1 MRLPEP
7 VTLSSG
13 LVAEVEE
20 DRWVPGAIQLL
31 VDGTP
36 QSHVNLRD
44 PSEVFFEYIRRIAH
58 AIDLFREPGAPISV
72 LHLGGGAF
80 TLPRYVEA
88 TRPGSRQQ
96 IVELESALVELVR
109 AAAPLPK
116 RASIRVRHG
125 DAREVLAKLP
135 QGMIGAIDLV
145 VVDIFAGARTPA
157 HVSSVEFYELI
168 APLLAPDGL
177 VVVNTTDG
185 TGQAFTRSQVATLA
199 SVFETV
205 AAVGEPQTL
214 KGRRFGNVVLL
225 AAGPRSDDERSGARA
240 TTGTPAANRVRG
252 DSDAASYTAG
262 GGESRGYT
270 DTRRKRPTAM
280 NSPEHIGELD
290 WLPRL
295 LASGPHPAR
304 MLVGRELSEWL
315 GKAKAVT
322 DVNAVPSPEPPPE
335 VFSNG

>member
-44 PSEVFFEYIRRIAH
+44 PSEVFFEYVRRIAH
-58 AIDLFREPGAPISV
+58 AIDLFRTPGQPISA

-80 TLPRYVEA
+80 TLPRYIEA

-96 IVELESALVELVR
+96 VVELESSLVELVR
-109 AAAPLPK
+109 EAAPLPK

-125 DAREVLAKLP
+125 DAREVLGKLP
-135 QGMIGAIDLV
+135 QGMHGAIDLV
-145 VVDIFAGARTPA
+145 VVDIFAGSRTPA
-157 HVSSVEFYELI
+157 HVSSIEFYEQI

-199 SVFETV
+199 AVFGTV

-225 AAGPRSDDERSGARA
+225 ASNSDVD
-240 TTGTPAANRVRG
+240 
-252 DSDAASYTAG
+252 
-262 GGESRGYT
+262 
-270 DTRRKRPTAM
+270 
-280 NSPEHIGELD
+280 HELE

-295 LASGPHPAR
+295 LAGGPHPAR
-304 MLVGRELSEWL
+304 MLVGRELDEWL
-315 GKAKAVT
+315 RGARAVT
-322 DVNAVPSPEPPPE
+322 DVEAVPSPEPPAE
-335 VFSNG
+335 VFGRG

>member
-13 LVAEVEE
+13 LLAEIEE

-44 PSEVFFEYIRRIAH
+44 PSEVFFEYVRRIAH
-58 AIDLFREPGAPISV
+58 AIDLFRTPGQPVSA

-80 TLPRYVEA
+80 TLPRYIEA

-96 IVELESALVELVR
+96 VIELESALVGLVR
-109 AAAPLPK
+109 EAAPLPK

-125 DAREVLAKLP
+125 DAREVLGKLP
-135 QGMIGAIDLV
+135 QGMHGAIDLV
-145 VVDIFAGARTPA
+145 VVDIFAGSRTPA
-157 HVSSVEFYELI
+157 HVSSIEFYELI

-199 SVFETV
+199 AVFGTV

-225 AAGPRSDDERSGARA
+225 AS
-240 TTGTPAANRVRG
+240 
-252 DSDAASYTAG
+252 
-262 GGESRGYT
+262 
-270 DTRRKRPTAM
+270 
-280 NSPEHIGELD
+280 NSNVDHELE

-295 LASGPHPAR
+295 LAGGPHPAR
-304 MLVGRELSEWL
+304 MLVGRELDEWL
-315 GKAKAVT
+315 RGARAVT
-322 DVNAVPSPEPPPE
+322 DVEAVPSPEPPAE
-335 VFSNG
+335 VFGRG

>member
-13 LVAEVEE
+13 LIAEVEE

-44 PSEVFFEYIRRIAH
+44 PSEVFFEYVRRIAH
-58 AIDLFREPGAPISV
+58 AIDLFRTPGQPVSA

-80 TLPRYVEA
+80 TLPRYIEA

-96 IVELESALVELVR
+96 VVELESSLVELVR
-109 AAAPLPK
+109 EAAPLPK

-125 DAREVLAKLP
+125 DARAVLGKLP
-135 QGMIGAIDLV
+135 QGMHGAIDLV
-145 VVDIFAGARTPA
+145 VVDIFAGSRTPA
-157 HVSSVEFYELI
+157 HVSSIEFYELI

-185 TGQAFTRSQVATLA
+185 TGQAFTRSQGATLA
-199 SVFETV
+199 AVFGTV

-225 AAGPRSDDERSGARA
+225 ASNSDVD
-240 TTGTPAANRVRG
+240 
-252 DSDAASYTAG
+252 
-262 GGESRGYT
+262 
-270 DTRRKRPTAM
+270 
-280 NSPEHIGELD
+280 HELE

-295 LASGPHPAR
+295 LAGGPHPAR
-304 MLVGRELSEWL
+304 MLVGRELDEWL
-315 GKAKAVT
+315 RGARAVT
-322 DVNAVPSPEPPPE
+322 DVEAVTSPEPPAE
-335 VFSNG
+335 VFGRG

>member
-13 LVAEVEE
+13 LIAEVEE

-44 PSEVFFEYIRRIAH
+44 PSEVFFEYVRRIAH
-58 AIDLFREPGAPISV
+58 AIDLFRTPGQPISA

-80 TLPRYVEA
+80 TLPRYIEA

-96 IVELESALVELVR
+96 VVELESSLVELVR
-109 AAAPLPK
+109 EAAPLPK

-125 DAREVLAKLP
+125 DARAVLGKLP
-135 QGMIGAIDLV
+135 QGMHGAIDLV
-145 VVDIFAGARTPA
+145 VVDIFAGSRTPA
-157 HVSSVEFYELI
+157 HVSSIEFYELI
-168 APLLAPDGL
+168 APLLAQDGL

-199 SVFETV
+199 AVFGTV

-225 AAGPRSDDERSGARA
+225 ASNSDVD
-240 TTGTPAANRVRG
+240 
-252 DSDAASYTAG
+252 
-262 GGESRGYT
+262 
-270 DTRRKRPTAM
+270 
-280 NSPEHIGELD
+280 HELE

-295 LASGPHPAR
+295 LAGGPHPAR
-304 MLVGRELSEWL
+304 MLVGRELDEWL
-315 GKAKAVT
+315 RGARAVT
-322 DVNAVPSPEPPPE
+322 DVEAVPSPEPPAE
-335 VFSNG
+335 VFGRG

>member
-44 PSEVFFEYIRRIAH
+44 PSEVFFEYVRRIAH
-58 AIDLFREPGAPISV
+58 AIDLFRAPGQPISA

-80 TLPRYVEA
+80 TLPRYIEA

-96 IVELESALVELVR
+96 VVELESSLVELVR
-109 AAAPLPK
+109 EAAPLPK

-125 DAREVLAKLP
+125 DARAVLGKLP
-135 QGMIGAIDLV
+135 QGMHGAIDLV
-145 VVDIFAGARTPA
+145 VVDIFAGSRTPA
-157 HVSSVEFYELI
+157 HVSSIEFYEQI

-199 SVFETV
+199 AVFGTV

-225 AAGPRSDDERSGARA
+225 ASNSDVD
-240 TTGTPAANRVRG
+240 
-252 DSDAASYTAG
+252 
-262 GGESRGYT
+262 
-270 DTRRKRPTAM
+270 
-280 NSPEHIGELD
+280 HELE

-295 LASGPHPAR
+295 LAGGPHPAR
-304 MLVGRELSEWL
+304 MLVGRELDEWL
-315 GKAKAVT
+315 RGARAVT
-322 DVNAVPSPEPPPE
+322 DVEAVPSPEPPAE
-335 VFSNG
+335 VFGRG

>member
-13 LVAEVEE
+13 LIAEVEE

-36 QSHVNLRD
+36 QSHVNLRE
-44 PSEVFFEYIRRIAH
+44 PSEVFFEYVRRIAH
-58 AIDLFREPGAPISV
+58 AIDLFRTPGQPVSA

-80 TLPRYVEA
+80 TLPRYIEA

-96 IVELESALVELVR
+96 VIELESSLVELVR
-109 AAAPLPK
+109 EAAPLPK

-125 DAREVLAKLP
+125 DAREVLGKLP
-135 QGMIGAIDLV
+135 QGMHGAIDLV
-145 VVDIFAGARTPA
+145 VVDIFAGSRTPA
-157 HVSSVEFYELI
+157 HVSSIEFYELI

-199 SVFETV
+199 AVFGTV

-225 AAGPRSDDERSGARA
+225 ASNSDVD
-240 TTGTPAANRVRG
+240 
-252 DSDAASYTAG
+252 
-262 GGESRGYT
+262 
-270 DTRRKRPTAM
+270 
-280 NSPEHIGELD
+280 HELE

-295 LASGPHPAR
+295 LAGGPHPAR
-304 MLVGRELSEWL
+304 MLVGRELDEWL
-315 GKAKAVT
+315 RGARAVT
-322 DVNAVPSPEPPPE
+322 DVEAVPSPEPPAE
-335 VFSNG
+335 VFGRG

>member
-13 LVAEVEE
+13 LIAEVEE

-36 QSHVNLRD
+36 QSHVNLRE
-44 PSEVFFEYIRRIAH
+44 PSEVFFEYVRRIAH
-58 AIDLFREPGAPISV
+58 AIDLFRAPGQPISA

-80 TLPRYVEA
+80 TLPRYIEA

-96 IVELESALVELVR
+96 VVELESSLVELVR
-109 AAAPLPK
+109 EAAPLPK

-125 DAREVLAKLP
+125 DARAVLGKLP
-135 QGMIGAIDLV
+135 QGMHGAIDLV
-145 VVDIFAGARTPA
+145 VVDIFAGSRTPA
-157 HVSSVEFYELI
+157 HVSSIEFYELI
-168 APLLAPDGL
+168 APLLAQDGL

-199 SVFETV
+199 AVFGTV

-225 AAGPRSDDERSGARA
+225 ASNSDVD
-240 TTGTPAANRVRG
+240 
-252 DSDAASYTAG
+252 
-262 GGESRGYT
+262 
-270 DTRRKRPTAM
+270 
-280 NSPEHIGELD
+280 HELE

-295 LASGPHPAR
+295 LAGGPHPAR
-304 MLVGRELSEWL
+304 MLVGRELDEWL
-315 GKAKAVT
+315 RGARAVT
-322 DVNAVPSPEPPPE
+322 DVEAVPSPEPPAE
-335 VFSNG
+335 VFGRG

>member
-13 LVAEVEE
+13 LVAVIEE

-44 PSEVFFEYIRRIAH
+44 PSDVFFEYIRRIAH
-58 AIDLFREPGAPISV
+58 AIDLFRTPGLPISA

-80 TLPRYVEA
+80 TLPRYIEA

-96 IVELESALVELVR
+96 IVELESALVDLVR
-109 AAAPLPK
+109 DAAPLPK

-125 DAREVLAKLP
+125 DAREVLGKLP
-135 QGMIGAIDLV
+135 QGMHGALDLV
-145 VVDIFAGARTPA
+145 VVDIFAGSRTPA
-157 HVSSVEFYELI
+157 HVSSIEFYKMI
-168 APLLAPDGL
+168 APLLAADGL

-185 TGQAFTRSQVATLA
+185 AGQKFTRSQAATLA
-199 SVFETV
+199 SVFGTV
-205 AAVGEPQTL
+205 AAVGEPQVL

-225 AAGPRSDDERSGARA
+225 AANTRA
-240 TTGTPAANRVRG
+240 G
-252 DSDAASYTAG
+252 
-262 GGESRGYT
+262 
-270 DTRRKRPTAM
+270 
-280 NSPEHIGELD
+280 SPEAIGSLE

-304 MLVGRELSEWL
+304 MLVDRELDEWL
-315 GKAKAVT
+315 RGATVVA
-322 DVNAVPSPEPPPE
+322 DNDAVPSPEPPAE
-335 VFSNG
+335 VFGRG

>member
-13 LVAEVEE
+13 LLAEIEE

-44 PSEVFFEYIRRIAH
+44 PSEVFFEYVRRIAH
-58 AIDLFREPGAPISV
+58 AIDLFRTPGQPISA

-80 TLPRYVEA
+80 TLPRYIEA

-96 IVELESALVELVR
+96 VIELESALVELVR
-109 AAAPLPK
+109 EAAPLPK

-125 DAREVLAKLP
+125 DARAVLGKLP
-135 QGMIGAIDLV
+135 QGMHGAIDLV
-145 VVDIFAGARTPA
+145 VVDIFAGSRTPA
-157 HVSSVEFYELI
+157 HVSSIEFYEQI

-199 SVFETV
+199 AVFGTV

-225 AAGPRSDDERSGARA
+225 ASNSDVD
-240 TTGTPAANRVRG
+240 
-252 DSDAASYTAG
+252 
-262 GGESRGYT
+262 
-270 DTRRKRPTAM
+270 
-280 NSPEHIGELD
+280 HELE

-295 LASGPHPAR
+295 LAGGPHPAR
-304 MLVGRELSEWL
+304 MLVGRELDEWL
-315 GKAKAVT
+315 RGARAVT
-322 DVNAVPSPEPPPE
+322 DVEAVPSPEPPAE
-335 VFSNG
+335 VFGRG

>member
-36 QSHVNLRD
+36 QSHVNLRE
-44 PSEVFFEYIRRIAH
+44 PSEVFFEYVRRIAH
-58 AIDLFREPGAPISV
+58 AIDLFRTPGQPVSA

-80 TLPRYVEA
+80 TLPRYIEA

-96 IVELESALVELVR
+96 VIELESALVELVR
-109 AAAPLPK
+109 EAAPLPK

-125 DAREVLAKLP
+125 DAREVLGKLP
-135 QGMIGAIDLV
+135 QGMHGAIDLV
-145 VVDIFAGARTPA
+145 VVDIFAGSRTPA

-199 SVFETV
+199 AVFGTV

-225 AAGPRSDDERSGARA
+225 ASNSDVD
-240 TTGTPAANRVRG
+240 
-252 DSDAASYTAG
+252 
-262 GGESRGYT
+262 
-270 DTRRKRPTAM
+270 
-280 NSPEHIGELD
+280 HELE

-295 LASGPHPAR
+295 LAGGPHPAR
-304 MLVGRELSEWL
+304 MLVGRELDEWL
-315 GKAKAVT
+315 RGARAVT
-322 DVNAVPSPEPPPE
+322 DVEAVPSPEPPAE
-335 VFSNG
+335 VFGRG

>member
-13 LVAEVEE
+13 LLAEIEE

-44 PSEVFFEYIRRIAH
+44 PSEVFFEYVRRIAH
-58 AIDLFREPGAPISV
+58 AIDLFRTPGQPISA

-80 TLPRYVEA
+80 TLPRYIEA

-96 IVELESALVELVR
+96 VIELESALVGLVR
-109 AAAPLPK
+109 EAAPLPK

-125 DAREVLAKLP
+125 DAREVLGKLP
-135 QGMIGAIDLV
+135 QGMHGAIDLV
-145 VVDIFAGARTPA
+145 VVDIFAGSRTPA
-157 HVSSVEFYELI
+157 HVSSIEFYELI

-199 SVFETV
+199 AVFGTV

-225 AAGPRSDDERSGARA
+225 ASNSDVD
-240 TTGTPAANRVRG
+240 
-252 DSDAASYTAG
+252 
-262 GGESRGYT
+262 
-270 DTRRKRPTAM
+270 
-280 NSPEHIGELD
+280 HELE

-295 LASGPHPAR
+295 LAGGPHPAR
-304 MLVGRELSEWL
+304 MLVGRELDEWL
-315 GKAKAVT
+315 RGARAVT
-322 DVNAVPSPEPPPE
+322 DVEAVPSPEPPAE
-335 VFSNG
+335 VFGRG

>member
-7 VTLSSG
+7 ITLSSG

-44 PSEVFFEYIRRIAH
+44 PSEVFFEYVRRIAH
-58 AIDLFREPGAPISV
+58 AIDLFRTPGQPISA

-96 IVELESALVELVR
+96 IIELESALVDLVR
-109 AAAPLPK
+109 EAAPLPK

-125 DAREVLAKLP
+125 DAREVLGKLP
-135 QGMIGAIDLV
+135 QGMHCAIDLV
-145 VVDIFAGARTPA
+145 IVDIFAGARTPA
-157 HVSSVEFYELI
+157 HVSSTEFYEMI
-168 APLLAPDGL
+168 APLLAPGGL

-185 TGQAFTRSQVATLA
+185 SGQAFTRSQVATLA
-199 SVFETV
+199 SVFGTV

-225 AAGPRSDDERSGARA
+225 ASNSDVD
-240 TTGTPAANRVRG
+240 
-252 DSDAASYTAG
+252 
-262 GGESRGYT
+262 
-270 DTRRKRPTAM
+270 
-280 NSPEHIGELD
+280 HELE

-295 LASGPHPAR
+295 LAGGPHPAR
-304 MLVGRELSEWL
+304 MLVGRELEEWL
-315 GKAKAVT
+315 RGARAVT
-322 DVNAVPSPEPPPE
+322 DADAVPSPEPPAE
-335 VFSNG
+335 VFGRG

>member
-13 LVAEVEE
+13 LIAEVEE

-36 QSHVNLRD
+36 QSHVNLRE
-44 PSEVFFEYIRRIAH
+44 PSEVFFEYVRRIAH
-58 AIDLFREPGAPISV
+58 AIDLFRTPGQPISA

-80 TLPRYVEA
+80 TLPRYIEA

-96 IVELESALVELVR
+96 VIELESALVGLVR
-109 AAAPLPK
+109 EAAPLPK

-125 DAREVLAKLP
+125 DAREVLGKLP
-135 QGMIGAIDLV
+135 QGMHGAIDLV
-145 VVDIFAGARTPA
+145 VVDIFAGSRTPA
-157 HVSSVEFYELI
+157 HVSSIEFYELI

-199 SVFETV
+199 AVFGTV

-225 AAGPRSDDERSGARA
+225 ASNSDVD
-240 TTGTPAANRVRG
+240 
-252 DSDAASYTAG
+252 
-262 GGESRGYT
+262 
-270 DTRRKRPTAM
+270 
-280 NSPEHIGELD
+280 HELE

-295 LASGPHPAR
+295 LAGGPHPAR
-304 MLVGRELSEWL
+304 MLVGRELDEWL
-315 GKAKAVT
+315 RGARAVT
-322 DVNAVPSPEPPPE
+322 DVEAVPSPEPPAE
-335 VFSNG
+335 VFGRG

>member
-7 VTLSSG
+7 VALSSG
-13 LVAEVEE
+13 LVAEIEE

-44 PSEVFFEYIRRIAH
+44 PSEVFFEYVRRIAH
-58 AIDLFREPGAPISV
+58 AIDLFRTPGQPISA

-96 IVELESALVELVR
+96 IVELESSLVDLVR
-109 AAAPLPK
+109 EAAPLPK
-116 RASIRVRHG
+116 RATIRVRHG
-125 DAREVLAKLP
+125 DAREVLGKLP
-135 QGMIGAIDLV
+135 QGMHGAIDLV
-145 VVDIFAGARTPA
+145 VVDIFAGSRTPA
-157 HVSSVEFYELI
+157 HVSSIEFYELI

-185 TGQAFTRSQVATLA
+185 SGQAFTRSQVATLA
-199 SVFETV
+199 SVFGTV

-225 AAGPRSDDERSGARA
+225 ASNSDVDQ
-240 TTGTPAANRVRG
+240 
-252 DSDAASYTAG
+252 
-262 GGESRGYT
+262 
-270 DTRRKRPTAM
+270 
-280 NSPEHIGELD
+280 ELE

-295 LASGPHPAR
+295 LAGGPHPAR
-304 MLVGRELSEWL
+304 MLVGRELDEWL
-315 GKAKAVT
+315 RGARAVT
-322 DVNAVPSPEPPPE
+322 DANAVPSPEPPAE
-335 VFSNG
+335 VFGRG

>member
-13 LVAEVEE
+13 LLAEIEE

-44 PSEVFFEYIRRIAH
+44 PSEVFFEYVRRIAH
-58 AIDLFREPGAPISV
+58 AIDLFRTPGQPVSA

-80 TLPRYVEA
+80 TLPRYIEA

-96 IVELESALVELVR
+96 VIELESALVGLVR
-109 AAAPLPK
+109 EAAPLPK

-125 DAREVLAKLP
+125 DAREVLGKLP
-135 QGMIGAIDLV
+135 QGMHGAIDLV
-145 VVDIFAGARTPA
+145 VVDIFAGSRTPA
-157 HVSSVEFYELI
+157 HVSSIEFYELI

-199 SVFETV
+199 AVFGTV

-225 AAGPRSDDERSGARA
+225 ASNSDVD
-240 TTGTPAANRVRG
+240 
-252 DSDAASYTAG
+252 
-262 GGESRGYT
+262 
-270 DTRRKRPTAM
+270 
-280 NSPEHIGELD
+280 HELE

-295 LASGPHPAR
+295 LAGGPHPAR
-304 MLVGRELSEWL
+304 MLVGRELDEWL
-315 GKAKAVT
+315 RGARAVT
-322 DVNAVPSPEPPPE
+322 DVEAVPSPEPPAE
-335 VFSNG
+335 VFGRG

>member
-44 PSEVFFEYIRRIAH
+44 PSEVFFEYVRRIAH
-58 AIDLFREPGAPISV
+58 AIDLFRAPGQPISA

-80 TLPRYVEA
+80 TLPRYIEA

-96 IVELESALVELVR
+96 VVELESSLVELVR
-109 AAAPLPK
+109 EAAPLPK

-125 DAREVLAKLP
+125 DAREVLGKLP
-135 QGMIGAIDLV
+135 QGMHGAIDLV
-145 VVDIFAGARTPA
+145 VVDIFAGSRTPA
-157 HVSSVEFYELI
+157 HVSSIEFYELI

-199 SVFETV
+199 AVFGTV

-225 AAGPRSDDERSGARA
+225 ASNSDVD
-240 TTGTPAANRVRG
+240 
-252 DSDAASYTAG
+252 
-262 GGESRGYT
+262 
-270 DTRRKRPTAM
+270 
-280 NSPEHIGELD
+280 HELE

-295 LASGPHPAR
+295 LAGGPHPAR
-304 MLVGRELSEWL
+304 MLVGRELDEWL
-315 GKAKAVT
+315 RGARAVT
-322 DVNAVPSPEPPPE
+322 DVEAVPSPEPPAE
-335 VFSNG
+335 VFGRG

>member
-13 LVAEVEE
+13 LVAGIEE

-44 PSEVFFEYIRRIAH
+44 PSDVFFEYIRRIAH
-58 AIDLFREPGAPISV
+58 AIDLFRTPGLPISA

-80 TLPRYVEA
+80 TLPRYIEA

-96 IVELESALVELVR
+96 IVELESALVDLVR
-109 AAAPLPK
+109 DAAPLPK

-125 DAREVLAKLP
+125 DAREVLGKLP
-135 QGMIGAIDLV
+135 QGMHGALDLV
-145 VVDIFAGARTPA
+145 VVDIFAGSRTPA
-157 HVSSVEFYELI
+157 HVSSIEFYKMI
-168 APLLAPDGL
+168 APLLATDGL

-185 TGQAFTRSQVATLA
+185 AGQKFTRSQAATLA
-199 SVFETV
+199 SVFGTV
-205 AAVGEPQTL
+205 AAVGEPQVL

-225 AAGPRSDDERSGARA
+225 AANTRA
-240 TTGTPAANRVRG
+240 G
-252 DSDAASYTAG
+252 
-262 GGESRGYT
+262 
-270 DTRRKRPTAM
+270 
-280 NSPEHIGELD
+280 SPEAIGSLE

-304 MLVGRELSEWL
+304 MLVDRELDEWL
-315 GKAKAVT
+315 RGATVAA
-322 DVNAVPSPEPPPE
+322 DNDAVPSPEPPAE
-335 VFSNG
+335 VFGRG

>member
-13 LVAEVEE
+13 LLAEIEE

-36 QSHVNLRD
+36 QSHVNLRE
-44 PSEVFFEYIRRIAH
+44 PSEVFFEYVRRIAH
-58 AIDLFREPGAPISV
+58 AIDLFRTPGQPVSA

-80 TLPRYVEA
+80 TLPRYIEA

-96 IVELESALVELVR
+96 VIELESALVGLVR
-109 AAAPLPK
+109 EAAPLPK

-125 DAREVLAKLP
+125 DAREVLGKLP
-135 QGMIGAIDLV
+135 QGMHGAIDLV
-145 VVDIFAGARTPA
+145 VVDIFAGSRTPA
-157 HVSSVEFYELI
+157 HVSSIEFYELI

-199 SVFETV
+199 AVFGTV

-225 AAGPRSDDERSGARA
+225 AS
-240 TTGTPAANRVRG
+240 
-252 DSDAASYTAG
+252 
-262 GGESRGYT
+262 
-270 DTRRKRPTAM
+270 
-280 NSPEHIGELD
+280 NSNVDHELE

-295 LASGPHPAR
+295 LAGGPHPAR
-304 MLVGRELSEWL
+304 MLVGRELDEWL
-315 GKAKAVT
+315 RGARAVT
-322 DVNAVPSPEPPPE
+322 DVEAVPSPEPPAE
-335 VFSNG
+335 VFGRG

>member
-44 PSEVFFEYIRRIAH
+44 PSEVFFEYVRRIAH
-58 AIDLFREPGAPISV
+58 AIDLFRTPGQPISA

-80 TLPRYVEA
+80 TLPRYIEA

-96 IVELESALVELVR
+96 VIELESALVGLVR
-109 AAAPLPK
+109 EAAPLPK

-125 DAREVLAKLP
+125 DAREVLGKLP
-135 QGMIGAIDLV
+135 QGMHGAIDLV
-145 VVDIFAGARTPA
+145 VVDIFAGSRTPA
-157 HVSSVEFYELI
+157 HVSSIEFYELI

-185 TGQAFTRSQVATLA
+185 TGQAFTRSQAATLA
-199 SVFETV
+199 AVFGTV

-225 AAGPRSDDERSGARA
+225 ASNSDVD
-240 TTGTPAANRVRG
+240 
-252 DSDAASYTAG
+252 
-262 GGESRGYT
+262 
-270 DTRRKRPTAM
+270 
-280 NSPEHIGELD
+280 HELE

-295 LASGPHPAR
+295 LAGGPHPAR
-304 MLVGRELSEWL
+304 MLVGRELDEWL
-315 GKAKAVT
+315 RGARAVT
-322 DVNAVPSPEPPPE
+322 DVEAVPSPEPPAE
-335 VFSNG
+335 VFGRG

>member
-13 LVAEVEE
+13 LLAEIEE

-44 PSEVFFEYIRRIAH
+44 PSEVFFEYVRRIAH
-58 AIDLFREPGAPISV
+58 AIDLFRTPGQPVSA

-80 TLPRYVEA
+80 TLPRYIEA

-96 IVELESALVELVR
+96 VIELESALVGLVR
-109 AAAPLPK
+109 EAAPLPK

-125 DAREVLAKLP
+125 DAREVLGKLP
-135 QGMIGAIDLV
+135 QGMHGAIDLV
-145 VVDIFAGARTPA
+145 VVDIFAGSRTPA

-199 SVFETV
+199 AVFGTV

-225 AAGPRSDDERSGARA
+225 ASNSDVD
-240 TTGTPAANRVRG
+240 
-252 DSDAASYTAG
+252 
-262 GGESRGYT
+262 
-270 DTRRKRPTAM
+270 
-280 NSPEHIGELD
+280 HELE

-295 LASGPHPAR
+295 LAGGPHPAR
-304 MLVGRELSEWL
+304 MLVGRELDEWL
-315 GKAKAVT
+315 RGARAVT
-322 DVNAVPSPEPPPE
+322 DVEAVPSPEPPAE
-335 VFSNG
+335 VFGRG

>member
-13 LVAEVEE
+13 LVAVIEE

-44 PSEVFFEYIRRIAH
+44 PSDVFFEYIRRIAH
-58 AIDLFREPGAPISV
+58 AIDLFRTPGLPISA

-80 TLPRYVEA
+80 TLPRYIEA

-96 IVELESALVELVR
+96 IVELESALVDLVR
-109 AAAPLPK
+109 DAAPLPK

-125 DAREVLAKLP
+125 DAREVLGKLP
-135 QGMIGAIDLV
+135 QGMHGALDLV
-145 VVDIFAGARTPA
+145 VVDIFAGSRTPA
-157 HVSSVEFYELI
+157 HVSSIEFYKMI
-168 APLLAPDGL
+168 APLLATDGL

-185 TGQAFTRSQVATLA
+185 AGQKFTRSQAATLA
-199 SVFETV
+199 SVFGTV
-205 AAVGEPQTL
+205 AAVGEPQVL

-225 AAGPRSDDERSGARA
+225 AANTRA
-240 TTGTPAANRVRG
+240 G
-252 DSDAASYTAG
+252 
-262 GGESRGYT
+262 
-270 DTRRKRPTAM
+270 
-280 NSPEHIGELD
+280 SPEAIGSLE

-304 MLVGRELSEWL
+304 MLVDRELDEWL
-315 GKAKAVT
+315 RGATVVA
-322 DVNAVPSPEPPPE
+322 DNDAVPSPEPPAE
-335 VFSNG
+335 VFGRG

>member
-13 LVAEVEE
+13 LLAEIEE

-36 QSHVNLRD
+36 QSHVNLRE
-44 PSEVFFEYIRRIAH
+44 PSEVFFEYVRRIAH
-58 AIDLFREPGAPISV
+58 AIDLFRTPGQPVSA

-80 TLPRYVEA
+80 TLPRYIAA

-96 IVELESALVELVR
+96 VIELESALVGLVR
-109 AAAPLPK
+109 EAAPLPK

-125 DAREVLAKLP
+125 DAREVLGKLP
-135 QGMIGAIDLV
+135 QGMHGAIDLV
-145 VVDIFAGARTPA
+145 VVDIFAGSRTPA
-157 HVSSVEFYELI
+157 HVSSIEFYELI

-199 SVFETV
+199 AVFGTV

-225 AAGPRSDDERSGARA
+225 ASNSDVD
-240 TTGTPAANRVRG
+240 
-252 DSDAASYTAG
+252 
-262 GGESRGYT
+262 
-270 DTRRKRPTAM
+270 
-280 NSPEHIGELD
+280 HELE

-295 LASGPHPAR
+295 LAGGPHPAR
-304 MLVGRELSEWL
+304 MLVGRELDEWL
-315 GKAKAVT
+315 RGARAVT
-322 DVNAVPSPEPPPE
+322 DVEAVPSPEPPAE
-335 VFSNG
+335 VFGRG

>member
-1 MRLPEP
+1 MRVPDP

-13 LVAEVEE
+13 LVAEIEE

-44 PSEVFFEYIRRIAH
+44 PSEVFFEYVRRIAH
-58 AIDLFREPGAPISV
+58 AIDLFRTPGQPISA

-80 TLPRYVEA
+80 TLPRYIEA

-96 IVELESALVELVR
+96 VVELESSLVELVR
-109 AAAPLPK
+109 EAAPLPK

-125 DAREVLAKLP
+125 DAREVLGKLP
-135 QGMIGAIDLV
+135 QGMHGAIDLV
-145 VVDIFAGARTPA
+145 VVDIFVGSRTPA
-157 HVSSVEFYELI
+157 HVSSIEFYELI

-199 SVFETV
+199 AVFGTV

-225 AAGPRSDDERSGARA
+225 AS
-240 TTGTPAANRVRG
+240 
-252 DSDAASYTAG
+252 
-262 GGESRGYT
+262 
-270 DTRRKRPTAM
+270 
-280 NSPEHIGELD
+280 NSNVDHELE

-295 LASGPHPAR
+295 LAGGPHPAR
-304 MLVGRELSEWL
+304 MLVGRELDEWL
-315 GKAKAVT
+315 RGARAVT
-322 DVNAVPSPEPPPE
+322 DVEAVPSPEPPAE
-335 VFSNG
+335 VFGRG

>member
-44 PSEVFFEYIRRIAH
+44 PSEVFFEYVRRIAH
-58 AIDLFREPGAPISV
+58 AIDLFRTPGQPVSA

-80 TLPRYVEA
+80 TLPRYIEA

-96 IVELESALVELVR
+96 VIELESALVELVR
-109 AAAPLPK
+109 EAAPLPK

-125 DAREVLAKLP
+125 DAREVLGKLP
-135 QGMIGAIDLV
+135 QGMHGAIDLV
-145 VVDIFAGARTPA
+145 VVDIFAGSRTPA

-185 TGQAFTRSQVATLA
+185 TGQAFTRSQVATLGA
-199 SVFETV
+199 VFGTV

-225 AAGPRSDDERSGARA
+225 AS
-240 TTGTPAANRVRG
+240 
-252 DSDAASYTAG
+252 
-262 GGESRGYT
+262 
-270 DTRRKRPTAM
+270 
-280 NSPEHIGELD
+280 NSNVDHELE

-295 LASGPHPAR
+295 LAGGPHPAR
-304 MLVGRELSEWL
+304 MLVGRELDEWL
-315 GKAKAVT
+315 RGARAVT
-322 DVNAVPSPEPPPE
+322 DVEAVPSPEPPAE
-335 VFSNG
+335 VFGRG

>member
-13 LVAEVEE
+13 LLAEIEE

-44 PSEVFFEYIRRIAH
+44 PSEVFFEYVRRIAH
-58 AIDLFREPGAPISV
+58 AIDLFRTPGQPISA

-80 TLPRYVEA
+80 TLPRYIEA

-96 IVELESALVELVR
+96 VIELESALVELVR
-109 AAAPLPK
+109 EAAPLPK

-125 DAREVLAKLP
+125 DARAVLGKLP
-135 QGMIGAIDLV
+135 QGMHGAIDLV
-145 VVDIFAGARTPA
+145 VVDIFAGSRTPA

-199 SVFETV
+199 AVFGTV

-225 AAGPRSDDERSGARA
+225 ASNSDVD
-240 TTGTPAANRVRG
+240 
-252 DSDAASYTAG
+252 
-262 GGESRGYT
+262 
-270 DTRRKRPTAM
+270 
-280 NSPEHIGELD
+280 HELE

-295 LASGPHPAR
+295 LAGGPHPAR
-304 MLVGRELSEWL
+304 MLVGRELDEWL
-315 GKAKAVT
+315 RGARAVT
-322 DVNAVPSPEPPPE
+322 DVEAVPSPEPPAE
-335 VFSNG
+335 VFGRG